1 LNESLNPSK
10 FIIALTEHRVLGYL
24 LQPFFIHKKE
34 HGAFYTITSPVISQD
49 VDANPEMFTGAQ
61 KELVRRI
68 EKYSDENLAKRYSRE
83 KSITTFFK
91 RVDDKLF
98 KENVIPYID
107 KQLVA
112 CVDIIRKH
120 DVELY
125 YKPVKYNNIYDE
137 DRIVIEDEPAEAVFH
152 FISEG
157 EGFKYK
163 LEIKQDDKPVKILK
177 QNPIILTDSPCRI
190 VLHNRLYWFDS
201 LISKRLFPF
210 INKEFISVPANVKE
224 KYLKTFV
231 HGIISGNDV
240 ESDAFDIENV
250 ESDKKAIISIEQDLN
265 LEPMMV
271 LIFQYGDK
279 QFKAGRTEGV
289 KVELVNEGGRYK
301 FYKHFRDFK
310 WERSIV
316 LFLSEYGF
324 ELVGDVLHFSMNDSD
339 ELDIDNYSIISWINK
354 YGDELKQRGI
364 EIKQNLPH
372 NYYMGDI
379 DLKIES
385 KFNNDW
391 FDLYAVV
398 QIGKY
403 EIPFIRFKKNII
415 QRRREFVLPNGDIAI
430 LPAEWFNDYTALVAL
445 AKGNNKHLKVEKHH
459 FKVLENSGLKMIQD
473 EMTLA
478 FDKISNKEFV
488 LSDTPAALKATLRDY
503 QLEGY
508 SWMRQL
514 SEMKL
519 GGCLADDMGLGKTIQ
534 TLSLLLYEKEHSKK
548 IIPAFDESGMGDL
561 FAQNEKKASAS
572 LIVLP
577 TSLVHNWQNEIQ
589 KFAPELKV
597 YLHVGSNRRRDGRF
611 QGLVD
616 YYDVFLTTYG
626 TIRNDYELFNDVTFN
641 YIILDESQNIK
652 NSGSKTYQ
660 AVCALHSDKK
670 LVLTGTPI
678 ENSLSDLWSQLN
690 FLNKGLLGAQKTF
703 RDDFLYP
710 IEKNGDEEKQN
721 LLFKIIDPFILRRT
735 KEQVAK
741 DLPPKTELVQF
752 CDMTESQ
759 SAIYEKEKS
768 RIRGSILQDIESM
781 GVAKSAMLIFQGLT
795 RLRQLANHPG
805 LLEHEDTSSG
815 KFEMVFEHLED
826 LYAENHKVLLFSS
839 FVTHLELFKA
849 EFEKRNWG
857 YSILTGQTKKR
868 KQVIEEFQYDDEKR
882 FFLISLKAGGVG
894 LNLTAADYIMIL
906 DPWWNPAAEN
916 QAISRAHRIG
926 QDKKVFVYRYITKSS
941 IEEKIL
947 KLQERKAA
955 LADRFI
961 RSKSPFDGVDAK
973 EVMELFE

>member
-1 LNESLNPSK
+1 MNESLNTSK

-24 LQPFFIHKKE
+24 LQPFFIKRKE
-34 HGAFYTITSPVISQD
+34 HGAFYSITSPVISQD

-68 EKYSDENLAKRYSRE
+68 EKYSDEKLAKRFSRE
-83 KSITTFFK
+83 KSITTFFNNIDK
-91 RVDDKLF
+91 KLF
-98 KENVIPYID
+98 KEHVIPYID

-137 DRIVIEDEPAEAVFH
+137 DKIEIEEEPATAVFH

-163 LEIKQDDKPVKILK
+163 LEIKQDDKPVTIL
-177 QNPIILTDSPCRI
+177 NRTPVILTDSPCRI
-190 VLHNRLYWFDS
+190 VLNNKLYWFDS
-201 LISKRLFPF
+201 LTSKRLSPF
-210 INKEFISVPANVKE
+210 IKKEFISVPASVKE

-250 ESDKKAIISIEQDLN
+250 ESEKKAIISIERDLN

-271 LIFQYGDK
+271 LIFRYGDK
-279 QFKAGRTEGV
+279 EFKAGRTEGV
-289 KVELVNEGGRYK
+289 KVELVNEGGRDK

-324 ELVGDVLHFSMNDSD
+324 ELVGDVLHFSINDSD
-339 ELDIDNYSIISWINK
+339 ELPLDNYAIISWINK
-354 YGDELKQRGI
+354 YKEELKKRGVDV
-364 EIKQNLPH
+364 KQNLPQ
-372 NYYMGDI
+372 NYYTGEI
-379 DLKIES
+379 NLKIES

-398 QIGKY
+398 HIGEY

-430 LPAEWFNDYTALVAL
+430 LPAEWFENYTALVAL
-445 AKGNNKHLKVEKHH
+445 AKGNEKHLKVAKHH
-459 FKVLENSGLKMIQD
+459 FKLLQDSGLKMMQD
-473 EMTLA
+473 EMPIA
-478 FDKISNKEFV
+478 FEKISSKEF
-488 LSDTPAALKATLRDY
+488 SISKPPATLQATLRDY

-508 SWMRQL
+508 SWMHQL
-514 SEMKL
+514 SELKL

-534 TLSLLLYEKEHSKK
+534 TLSLLLNEKENSKK
-548 IIPAFDESGMGDL
+548 IITAFDENGMGDL
-561 FAQNEKKASAS
+561 FAQNEKKAAAS

-589 KFAPELKV
+589 KFAPSLKV
-597 YLHVGSNRRRDGRF
+597 YLHVGSQRRRDSRF

-616 YYDVFLTTYG
+616 YYDIFLTTYG
-626 TIRNDYELFNDVTFN
+626 TIRNDFELFDDVTFN

-690 FLNKGLLGAQKTF
+690 FLNKGLLGSHKFF
-703 RDDFLYP
+703 RDEFIVP
-710 IEKNGDEEKQN
+710 VEKNADEEKQN
-721 LLFKIIDPFILRRT
+721 ILFKIIDPFILRRT

-741 DLPPKTELVQF
+741 DLPAKTELVQF
-752 CDMTESQ
+752 CEMTEKQ
-759 SAIYEKEKS
+759 LGIYEKEKS
-768 RIRGSILQDIESM
+768 RIRGSILQDIKSK
-781 GVAKSAMLIFQGLT
+781 GVAKSAMMILQGLT

-849 EFEKRNWG
+849 EFEKRGWG
-857 YSILTGQTKKR
+857 YSLLTGQTRDREKA
-868 KQVIEEFQYDDEKR
+868 ISEFQNDKEKR

-926 QDKKVFVYRYITKSS
+926 QDKKVFVYRYITESS

-961 RSKSPFDGVDAK
+961 RSKSPFDGVDAN